1 MPHSPSWWRAAFE
14 ARTLERT
21 EFSEWTANGEV
32 ATMRRYGAG
41 LILLVLGLS
50 GTVGVGAIEK
60 RRAVAAMAEA
70 ADSFLGSL
78 SATQRAEATFAFD
91 SDERER
97 HHFIPPETFERNG
110 TLYKDMNF
118 EQKVLALDLLR
129 SGLSLRGY
137 EMAQKI
143 MEVEGILGV
152 LVEGEGRN
160 FARDQEEYFV
170 SVFGTPSTTG
180 TWGWRWEGHHLSL
193 HYTVVEGEATVSTP
207 TFLGANPAYVPT
219 GPRKGLR
226 AMAEQEDT
234 ARELLASL
242 DGDQRRVVIFDDVA
256 PGNILTGADAI
267 VEPFDPI
274 GIRGA
279 DLSSSQ
285 RDGLMAIIESYIA
298 VMAYEIAELRRAEIR
313 ADGLDDVTFA
323 WAGGTERGEVAYY
336 RVQGPS
342 FLIEYDNTQ
351 EDPNHIH
358 AAFRDFDGDLGRDV
372 LREHLEQDH

>member
-1 MPHSPSWWRAAFE
+1 
-14 ARTLERT
+14 
-21 EFSEWTANGEV
+21 
-32 ATMRRYGAG
+32 MRGLAAG
-41 LILLVLGLS
+41 LILVVLGLA
-50 GTVGVGAIEK
+50 GTAGVGAIEE

-70 ADSFLGSL
+70 AESFLESL
-78 SATQRAEATFAFD
+78 SPGQHSQAAFPFD

-97 HHFIPPETFERNG
+97 HHFIPPETFERSG
-110 TLYKDMNF
+110 TLLMEMTS
-118 EQKVLALDLLR
+118 EQKVRALDLLS

-137 EMAQKI
+137 LMAQEI

-152 LVEGEGRN
+152 LVEGEGRD

-193 HYTVVEGEATVSTP
+193 HFTVVEGDATVSTP
-207 TFLGANPAYVPT
+207 TFLGANPASVPD

-226 AMAEQEDT
+226 AMRDQEDT

-242 DGDQRRVVIFDDVA
+242 DADQRRVAIFSDTA
-256 PGNILTGADAI
+256 PRDIITGAEMV
-267 VEPFDPI
+267 VEPFAPA
-274 GIRGA
+274 GVRGA

-285 RDGLMAIIESYIA
+285 RDRLMAVIESYIA
-298 VMAYEIAELRRAEIR
+298 VMSNDIAELRRAAVREG
-313 ADGLDDVTFA
+313 GLDEVAFA

-336 RVQGPS
+336 RVQGPD

-358 AAFRDFDGDLGRDV
+358 SAFRDFDGDLGRDV
-372 LREHLEQDH
+372 LREHLEEDH